1 MYRFQAVERRN
12 TVILKS
18 AYHPDDND
26 EDDCVIAEEDD
37 YDDEASRRA
46 TVAPASGDV
55 LMTAREADSDTRTE
69 TTEDG
74 GKKNDKIMK

>member
-1 MYRFQAVERRN
+1 MQSDLFAWDLRSFESASTRFV
-12 TVILKS
+12 VS
-18 AYHPDDND
+18 
-26 EDDCVIAEEDD
+26 EDKDD